1 MPIKRSKNIITRD
14 DLRPE
19 LIQEMQEKEHEGCLN
34 AETDI
39 IPYYFYLAT
48 AQNNLKLYSPGTQT
62 PSCVFESA
70 YRSKAQTPQ
79 QRMEEEARNM
89 LYAQKCAYQLIMEG
103 KIPYGSHIKYNGPL
117 DDANSHHRTVG
128 IVMGKLEEINVPE
141 VQIFPECGVST
152 GIIYGSHLH
161 VFLNKKISVKSLRSS
176 LWVSETLPVSLEDG
190 YQIVKEGIWQK
201 EKEIIQAI
209 DEKLGVKTL

>member
-1 MPIKRSKNIITRD
+1 MPVNRIKNTISRH

-19 LIQEMQEKEHEGCLN
+19 LVKEMQEKEQENCLN

-48 AQNNLKLYSPGTQT
+48 AQKDLKLYSSGTQT

-70 YRSKAQTPQ
+70 YRSKAETSKK
-79 QRMEEEARNM
+79 RMEEEARNM

-103 KIPYGSHIKYNGPL
+103 KVPYGSHIKYNGPL

-128 IVMGKLEEINVPE
+128 IVMGKLEEIDVPE

-161 VFLNKKISVKSLRSS
+161 VYLNKKISVRSLRSN
-176 LWVSETLPVSLEDG
+176 LWISETLPVTFDEG
-190 YQIVKEGIWQK
+190 YQIVSKGIWRK

-209 DEKLGVKTL
+209 DEKLGVQTV